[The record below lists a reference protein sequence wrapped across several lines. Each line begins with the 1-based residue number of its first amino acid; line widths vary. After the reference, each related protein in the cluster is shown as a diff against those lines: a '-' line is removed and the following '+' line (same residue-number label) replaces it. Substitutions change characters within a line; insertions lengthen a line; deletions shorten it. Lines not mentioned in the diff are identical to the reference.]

1 MASSDNIVGSMIV
14 MVRKKGIKALTDI
27 LSIEGVKVIS
37 HRLHA
42 GIGLILQ
49 TESTSSYSICPRCGT
64 KSHRL
69 HQNHRYIVKD
79 LPFGE
84 QAVFLDINRRQFKC
98 DVCKKPFSE
107 ELDFVS

>member
-1 MASSDNIVGSMIV
+1 VKEGSFLFPLTDNIVESMTV
-14 MVRKKGIKALTDI
+14 MVRKKGIKALTEI
-27 LSIEGVKVIS
+27 LDLEGVKVIS
-37 HRLHA
+37 HRLHV

-84 QAVFLDINRRQFKC
+84 KPAFLEINRRQFKC
-98 DVCKKPFSE
+98 DS
-107 ELDFVS
+107 